1 MNRELEN
8 WLETIRR
15 RPLSPAEQ
23 SQFDEFLRR
32 HPDYRQAWIQEIALT
47 HLLLDLPSPPL
58 SPDFTRRVLAHTAF
72 PTASAEP
79 KPGPWRFRWPELPRP
94 ALGFALAGLV
104 LLLGSVGFL
113 AHQQRAQNR
122 LALSVADLSRQ
133 IELAASAT
141 DLPAVQ
147 FLQDFDA
154 IYHLSQSRPLADDEL
169 LAALQ

>member
-1 MNRELEN
+1 
-8 WLETIRR
+8 
-15 RPLSPAEQ
+15 
-23 SQFDEFLRR
+23 
-32 HPDYRQAWIQEIALT
+32 
-47 HLLLDLPSPPL
+47 
-58 SPDFTRRVLAHTAF
+58 
-72 PTASAEP
+72 
-79 KPGPWRFRWPELPRP
+79 
-94 ALGFALAGLV
+94 V